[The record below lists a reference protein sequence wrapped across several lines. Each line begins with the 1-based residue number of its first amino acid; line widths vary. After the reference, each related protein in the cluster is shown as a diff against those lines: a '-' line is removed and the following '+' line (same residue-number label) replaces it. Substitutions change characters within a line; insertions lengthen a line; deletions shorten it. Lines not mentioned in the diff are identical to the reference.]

1 MTEAHHPEEL
11 LVFPV
16 TRVMESD
23 ERSTV
28 DLEETPKVFLELA
41 LHLRGPCDKN
51 VTVDERD
58 RFPLLQSDDVLGSD
72 HHGDL
77 EEVP

>member
-11 LVFPV
+11 LVFSV

-23 ERSTV
+23 ERPTV

-41 LHLRGPCDKN
+41 LHLRSPPDEN
-51 VTVDERD
+51 VAVDEGD
-58 RFPLLQSDDVLGSD
+58 RFPLLQGDDVLGSD

>member
-1 MTEAHHPEEL
+1 MSEAHHPEEL

-23 ERSTV
+23 ERSTM
-28 DLEETPKVFLELA
+28 DLEETPEVFLELA
-41 LHLRGPCDKN
+41 LHLRSPPDEN
-51 VTVDERD
+51 VTMDEGD
-58 RFPLLQSDDVLGSD
+58 RFPLLQGDDVLGLD